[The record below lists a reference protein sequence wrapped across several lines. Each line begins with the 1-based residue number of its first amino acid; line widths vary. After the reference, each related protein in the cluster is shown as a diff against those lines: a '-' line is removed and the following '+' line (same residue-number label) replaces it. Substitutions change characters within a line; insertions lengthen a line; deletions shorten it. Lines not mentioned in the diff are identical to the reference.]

1 MRFER
6 FTQLTIM
13 QKEEKLIRAF
23 HKISTRAERD
33 KNICKSVNNFFRIG
47 EIYSDMLQVMC
58 DLRNFVANLLNDE
71 DIETKP
77 ACHNKD
83 PSIFGIEF
91 LAWDFEL
98 ILDVIVQSLEN
109 NELQNHEKCDKLF
122 KKAHKLY
129 DDIKFFEKKYR

>member
-33 KNICKSVNNFFRIG
+33 KNIYKSVNNFFRIG
-47 EIYSDMLQVMC
+47 EIYSNMLQVMC

-98 ILDVIVQSLEN
+98 ILDVIVQSLKN